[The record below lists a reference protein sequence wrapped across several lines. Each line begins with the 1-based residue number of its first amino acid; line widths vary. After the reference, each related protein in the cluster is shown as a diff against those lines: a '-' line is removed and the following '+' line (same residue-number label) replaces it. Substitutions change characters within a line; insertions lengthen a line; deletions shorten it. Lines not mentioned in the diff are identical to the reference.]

1 MKRRGSYPRNITIIA
16 AVFISLIL
24 FLAFINLYVSI
35 QFRSQYVA
43 IDHNRIASLCTTCA
57 DYLELYSDQSE
68 LYTLFKRLT
77 SAFNLQHLVVSD
89 TLGSK
94 LYDSQLLSLEL
105 KRQES
110 KVDYEKY
117 FERLPIPDEFIQRG
131 SNIIYLTPDSSYYV
145 YTLLPLSYS
154 VVFDRFFRW
163 HILYVTLSLLFIG
176 FLGFYLI
183 RNLFLP
189 MRYVANLAK
198 EFGIQ
203 MKKED
208 FVSETFNEMF
218 KKMKSREETL
228 IEFSA
233 YIAHEFRNS
242 IGAIIGLARLVEKR
256 KKPATDIIRECRS
269 MEDLISRLL
278 EYSKPLKPL
287 VSEIDVIQLITDAVR
302 KISIPGRI
310 KLEKEIASG
319 IPRLNGDYDLVL
331 LAITNLLKNGIEAIQ
346 GSGTV
351 TIRAQYDSDFLFIS
365 VTDDGPG
372 MDAQDVDKI
381 FSPFYSMKEAGLG
394 LGLAYVKRIM
404 EIHNG
409 RVDVKTQKAK
419 GSTFIL
425 KFPLETS

>member
-1 MKRRGSYPRNITIIA
+1 MNRRGSYPRNISIIA
-16 AVFISLIL
+16 AVFIFLIL

-35 QFRSQYVA
+35 QFRNQYVT

-57 DYLELYSDQSE
+57 DYLELYSDHNQ
-68 LYTLFKRLT
+68 LYTLFKRFT

-89 TLGSK
+89 TLGRK
-94 LYDSQLLSLEL
+94 MYDSQLLPLEL
-105 KRQES
+105 KRQDI
-110 KVDYEKY
+110 KVDYTKY
-117 FERLPIPDEFIQRG
+117 FERLPTPDEFIQRG
-131 SNIIYLTPDSSYYV
+131 SNVIYLTPDSSFYV
-145 YTLLPLSYS
+145 YTSLPLAYS

-228 IEFSA
+228 IEFSS

-256 KKPATDIIRECRS
+256 KKPASDIIKECRS

-287 VSEIDVIQLITDAVR
+287 VSQIDVTQLIEDAV
-302 KISIPGRI
+302 KKTSIP
-310 KLEKEIASG
+310 EQVQVEQEQASG
-319 IPRLNGDYDLVL
+319 IPHVSGDYDLVL
-331 LAITNLLKNGIEAIQ
+331 LAITNLLKNGIEAIR
-346 GSGTV
+346 GSGTII
-351 TIRAQYDSDFLFIS
+351 IRARYDSDFLFIS
-365 VTDDGPG
+365 VTDSGPG
-372 MDAQDVDKI
+372 IDEKDVDRI
-381 FSPFYSMKEAGLG
+381 FSPFYSMKETGLG

-409 RVDVKTQKAK
+409 RVDVETQRGK

-425 KFPLETS
+425 KFPLITS